1 VERVGETGRALA
13 RIGEQ
18 ATQITGLVSEI
29 ATSAEE
35 QVGGRREVNSAVNQ
49 MDQVTQQNAVM
60 VEQATAGSRN
70 LREETDA
77 LAAMMDNFRI
87 GDDRIA
93 TQVAGRP
100 NAAQAQHSPS
110 ARSGRR
116 PVAARAGAGRP
127 AATLDTSWEEF

>member
-18 ATQITGLVSEI
+18 ATQITGVVSEI

-60 VEQATAGSRN
+60 VEQATVGSRN

-93 TQVAGRP
+93 THVAGRP